1 MLYMIFECNIW
12 VKNTTN
18 GSLLSRSHK
27 CVLCTVRVVSVN
39 SRRIFSSTGSGA
51 NRRMPVCSP
60 RDQYVCGIPIYL
72 FRYWIIYSTYIL
84 YIRPC
89 PSHLPVF
96 IPNMLKNVQLC
107 WKKTVLK
114 CILFLSFG
122 KQNMRILFPN
132 KKMNK
137 SSWCSLWSKLCTIMK
152 KERKCRQNYILLTF
166 SWNCLPAKSQS
177 LL

>member
-1 MLYMIFECNIW
+1 MITINLKRLHNVIHDLSS
-12 VKNTTN
+12 VKYEWRIPQMGVSCRDRINV
-18 GSLLSRSHK
+18 SY
-27 CVLCTVRVVSVN
+27 VRVVFVN

-60 RDQYVCGIPIYL
+60 RDQYVCGIAIYL

-89 PSHLPVF
+89 PSHLTVF

-132 KKMNK
+132 KKN
-137 SSWCSLWSKLCTIMK
+137 
-152 KERKCRQNYILLTF
+152 E
-166 SWNCLPAKSQS
+166 
-177 LL
+177 